1 MPQNHRSHQ
10 RKREIQKTTSCV
22 WDLRNKSRE
31 EEKGGK
37 VPKWRRKKK
46 KNRERSLP
54 GSWERGSDESGEGA
68 MDSGC
73 ISKKGK
79 NGRTILRGAND
90 GNFEMGKSWACEFEV
105 GTTVANK
112 EGRAFIVKKK
122 LLNLLK
128 WPNYPLDSFGAWKLA
143 PPVFP
148 WWPDSM
154 VRGRIS
160 RNFACGYC
168 FPFSS

>member
-1 MPQNHRSHQ
+1 
-10 RKREIQKTTSCV
+10 
-22 WDLRNKSRE
+22 
-31 EEKGGK
+31 
-37 VPKWRRKKK
+37 
-46 KNRERSLP
+46 
-54 GSWERGSDESGEGA
+54 

-128 WPNYPLDSFGAWKLA
+128 
-143 PPVFP
+143 
-148 WWPDSM
+148 
-154 VRGRIS
+154 
-160 RNFACGYC
+160 
-168 FPFSS
+168 